1 MQTQSC
7 SVYRATSPSG
17 KRYYGISKNVVK
29 RWQQHATDGRNRKNR
44 PLAKAI
50 AKYGFDAMNFEVL
63 FTEHGDNAIDLCK
76 DAEMLLIEFDDTMMP
91 NGYNMTAGGDG
102 VSGYEFTDAVREK
115 MSASH
120 SVYKDNPDHR
130 KKLSDSKIALWQRD
144 GYREKAIK
152 GITEAQNKPEVKAK
166 QSASG
171 FAAWED
177 NAPRK
182 EAVSKASSLMWA
194 NDNFRQKRKDEC
206 KALWQTTEHRQ
217 KMLDAKPKVRV
228 QCVETGAV
236 FDGAKLAAEW
246 VKATTGR
253 NVVGT
258 HITRCCR
265 SSRTAGGYT
274 WKYV

>member
-1 MQTQSC
+1 
-7 SVYRATSPSG
+7 
-17 KRYYGISKNVVK
+17 
-29 RWQQHATDGRNRKNR
+29 
-44 PLAKAI
+44 
-50 AKYGFDAMNFEVL
+50 
-63 FTEHGDNAIDLCK
+63 
-76 DAEMLLIEFDDTMMP
+76 
-91 NGYNMTAGGDG
+91 MTAGGDG
-102 VSGYEFTDAVREK
+102 VSGYEFTEAVREK

-120 SVYKDNPDHR
+120 SVYKDDPDHR
-130 KKLSDSKIALWQRD
+130 KKLSDSKVALWKRE

-166 QSASG
+166 KSASG

-182 EAVSKASSLMWA
+182 EAVSKASSSMWA
-194 NDNFRQKRKDEC
+194 NDDFRKKRKDEC
-206 KALWQTTEHRQ
+206 KALWQTTEHRA
-217 KMLDAKPKVRV
+217 KMDAVRPKVRV

-236 FDGAKLAAEW
+236 FDGAKLAADW
-246 VKATTGR
+246 VKETTGR

-265 SSRTAGGYT
+265 STRTAGGYT